1 MGMFEGE
8 MSGENVWGKMSG
20 EVFGGRVG
28 GKECRDPENQFSFI
42 RKTYKQLIFAIVQV
56 VETFLNI
63 RIRFQS
69 DFNYISIMMCD
80 RQVDCCNL
88 SPKPMFYIV
97 NWIAIFSKN

>member
-8 MSGENVWGKMSG
+8 MSGDVVG
-20 EVFGGRVG
+20 EGVGR
-28 GKECRDPENQFSFI
+28 KECRDLENQFSFI

-69 DFNYISIMMCD
+69 YFNNG
-80 RQVDCCNL
+80 V
-88 SPKPMFYIV
+88 
-97 NWIAIFSKN
+97 